1 MYTRVAAVIV
11 AMLAAGCAGS
21 DSGRDMATAP
31 EPPLESAYRTLATY
45 NSVVTT
51 SFHTEGIAEG
61 VVALC
66 SSRDCITDDTLPG
79 LPFKGQVEGPYT
91 ARVLGEETWT
101 PQGETGGI
109 ELWKLETASYGGW
122 LDHSFFLIGRLAA
135 GEDHHV
141 LVGQMFG
148 RLYDT
153 PLPVEGTASYAGAM
167 VGKDVLSSASYTGDA
182 RLEVDFADASLD
194 ATFSGIEDTDTGQ
207 SLDDVTYDDMFLI
220 PESYAAV
227 GGVPRTGDYINARF
241 YGPDHEELAGVFGKG
256 TLIGAFGTRR
266 Q

>member
-1 MYTRVAAVIV
+1 MYTRVTAVIV

-21 DSGRDMATAP
+21 DSGPDMATAP

-66 SSRDCITDDTLPG
+66 SSRDCITDETLPE
-79 LPFKGQVEGPYT
+79 LPFTGQVEGPYT
-91 ARVLGEETWT
+91 ARMLGEATWT

-109 ELWKLETASYGGW
+109 EIWELDPASYGGW
-122 LDHSFFLIGRLAA
+122 LDHSFFLIARTAFGDRNM
-135 GEDHHV
+135 

-148 RLYDT
+148 RLYDGT

-167 VGKDVLSSASYTGDA
+167 VGTDVLSAANYRGDA

-194 ATFSGIEDTDTGQ
+194 ATFSGIEDIDTGQ

-241 YGPDHEELAGVFGKG
+241 YGPDHEELTGVFGKG